1 MIVVE
6 WIGLMALTGLIISLI
21 AGFWVLKE
29 QGDFIVT
36 DDSDWGDW
44 LAGVIVAIVFIF
56 GAIWTVFVI
65 FYNNPEE
72 FGYEKIIV
80 VEEAVDAGSEP

>member
-1 MIVVE
+1 MIIVE
-6 WIGLMALTGLIISLI
+6 WIGLMAITGLIILII

-29 QGDFIVT
+29 QGDFIIT
-36 DDSDWGDW
+36 SRSDWQDW

-65 FYNNPEE
+65 FYNEPES

-80 VEEAVDAGSEP
+80 EETVDATDST